1 VKDERFDPQS
11 LSLSPEQMAE
21 IRAKEEKLS
30 SKRSRPIWCKFDY
43 EGQLELARKS
53 RIAGYAVQAELYRLW
68 FKSYNKSQPIA
79 LGNAVFGKL
88 GFNRHRRIQALKDLE
103 NAGFVTV
110 QWRKRKSPLV
120 TVIHF

>member
-1 VKDERFDPQS
+1 MKEERFDPQS

-21 IRAKEEKLS
+21 IWAKDEKPS
-30 SKRSRPIWCKFDY
+30 SKRAGPIWCKFDY

-68 FKSYNKSQPIA
+68 FKNYDKTQPIA
-79 LGNAVFGKL
+79 LGNGVFKKL
-88 GFNRHRRIQALKDLE
+88 GFDRRRRIRALKDLE
-103 NAGFVTV
+103 NAGFVAV

-120 TVIHF
+120 TVIRF